1 MPDYFL
7 RISYDGHDYRGY
19 QWQPGGV
26 VTVQGEIEETL
37 ARVHGARVGF
47 HGCGRTDS
55 GVHASQYYGHFN
67 VDQLPENYL
76 FILNK
81 QLPAQITANEV
92 VPVHDKA
99 HARFDATERTYDF
112 FFHFHPDPFLDR
124 FSTLLLPFNSAPASA
139 PLLEMLALLRGTH
152 DLRAFCRTPERHNT
166 TVCTIT
172 EVSCYRSPDG
182 SQYRLRFVAN
192 RFLRGMIRILAGD
205 LLAIM
210 RGEKQVR
217 DVTDLLASDG
227 RPRQVRLVPPQRIVP
242 ERSTLPLL

>member
-37 ARVHGARVGF
+37 ARVHGTRVGF

-99 HARFDATERTYDF
+99 HARFDRYGTDVR
-112 FFHFHPDPFLDR
+112 
-124 FSTLLLPFNSAPASA
+124 LLLPFSP
-139 PLLEMLALLRGTH
+139 
-152 DLRAFCRTPERHNT
+152 
-166 TVCTIT
+166 
-172 EVSCYRSPDG
+172 RSFPG
-182 SQYRLRFVAN
+182 PV
-192 RFLRGMIRILAGD
+192 
-205 LLAIM
+205 
-210 RGEKQVR
+210 
-217 DVTDLLASDG
+217 
-227 RPRQVRLVPPQRIVP
+227 
-242 ERSTLPLL
+242 